1 MYSLSGTLASMA
13 NGLPYA
19 IAAQVAHPNRQVVAF
34 VGDGA
39 FSMLMGEFATAVQ
52 HKLPVKVVICKN
64 NLLGMIKW
72 EQLVMLGNPEYACN
86 LSPIDFAK
94 VAAACGGDGL
104 SCDDP
109 AEIGN
114 AIDAL
119 LKSPGPAVLEAVV
132 DPNEPPMPPKATW
145 KQAAHL
151 AEALARGT
159 PDARGIIGTVLEN
172 QVREMV

>member
-1 MYSLSGTLASMA
+1 MA

-19 IAAQVAHPNRQVVAF
+19 IASQVAHPGRQVVAF

-39 FSMLMGEFATAVQ
+39 LSMLMGEFATAVQ
-52 HKLPVKVVICKN
+52 HKLPVKVVVLKN

-72 EQLVMLGNPEYACN
+72 EQLAMLGNPEYACD

-94 VAAACGGDGL
+94 VAAACGGDGF

-114 AIDAL
+114 VLDAAL
-119 LKSPGPAVLEAVV
+119 RSPGPAVVEAVV
-132 DPNEPPMPPKATW
+132 DPNEPPTPPKVTA
-145 KQAAHL
+145 KQALHL

-159 PDARGIIGTVLEN
+159 TDGVGIIGTVLEN
-172 QVREMV
+172 KVREMI

>member
-1 MYSLSGTLASMA
+1 MA

-19 IAAQVAHPNRQVVAF
+19 IAAQVAYPDRQVVAF

-52 HKLPVKVVICKN
+52 HKLPIKVVICKN

-72 EQLVMLGNPEYACN
+72 EQLVMLGNPEYACS

-94 VAAACGGDGL
+94 VAAACGGDGF

-109 AEIGN
+109 ADIGR
-114 AIDAL
+114 ALDAML
-119 LKSPGPAVLEAVV
+119 ASPGPAVMEAVV
-132 DPNEPPMPPKATW
+132 DPNEPPMPPKATF
-145 KQAAHL
+145 KQGLHL

-159 PDARGIIGTVLEN
+159 TDGSGIIETILEN
-172 QVREMV
+172 KVREMV